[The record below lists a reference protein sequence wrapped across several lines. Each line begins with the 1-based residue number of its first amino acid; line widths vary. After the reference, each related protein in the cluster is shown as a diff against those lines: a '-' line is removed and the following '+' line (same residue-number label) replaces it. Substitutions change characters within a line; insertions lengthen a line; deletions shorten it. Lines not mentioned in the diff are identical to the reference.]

1 MRQLP
6 LPDPGIPDVR
16 SPGRYL
22 WWVARGQLPTVIGG
36 MAFGIIWM
44 VAQSVMPAIIG
55 RAIDEGVRADDTSR
69 LWMWALILLGIG
81 ILQAAAGIFRHR
93 FAVQNWLIAAYRT
106 VQVVSRHAVR
116 LGATLPRR
124 VSTGEVV
131 SIGSS
136 DLAHVGN
143 SIEVM
148 GRAAGAVVS
157 FFVVAAIL
165 LNASVTLGLIVLI
178 GVPALL
184 LILGP
189 LLKPLQRRSMAQREM
204 MGELNTLA
212 SDIVGGLRVLR
223 GIGGEDV
230 FHRRYSEE
238 SQRVRQAGVQVGRLQ
253 SVLDALQVFLPG
265 VFVVVVVW
273 IGARFA
279 VEGQITPGELVAFYG
294 YSAFLMIPLR
304 TGTEVVNQVI
314 RGLVAGRRICHVI
327 SVEPEAQDVESP
339 RSASTDG
346 ELVDVR
352 SGLRVQPGRLT
363 AVVSEVPQ
371 EAAALADRLGRF
383 ADGPVF
389 LDGVS
394 LSELDRGFVRESI
407 VVSDS
412 GATLFSGRLR
422 DELDVRGTATDA
434 QILTAIATASAH
446 DVLEALDGGLD
457 AEVEER
463 GRSFSGGQRQ
473 RLVLTRALVA
483 DPEILVLVEPT
494 SAVDAH
500 TEARIASRL
509 HAHRRGRTTVVTTA
523 SPLMLDYADEVALMQ
538 DGRVVAVGRHRDLMD
553 DPRYRRVVR
562 EKTPAE
568 SVMLFVRP
576 RALSLFTNRDAFM
589 SDRCVDFSKADFV
602 VIHLKMEA
610 IGQIS
615 PQQVT
620 SCNPS
625 VTLDESFRN
634 KRFVVYKITKK

>member
-6 LPDPGIPDVR
+6 LSDPGIPDVR

-36 MAFGIIWM
+36 MTFGIIWM

-55 RAIDEGVRADDTSR
+55 RAIDEGVRADDRSR
-69 LWMWALILLGIG
+69 LWMWALILLGVG
-81 ILQAAAGIFRHR
+81 VLQAAAGIFRHR

-230 FHRRYSEE
+230 FHRRYTEE

-314 RGLVAGRRICHVI
+314 RGLVAGRRICRVI

-371 EAAALADRLGRF
+371 DAAALADR
-383 ADGPVF
+383 
-389 LDGVS
+389 
-394 LSELDRGFVRESI
+394 
-407 VVSDS
+407 
-412 GATLFSGRLR
+412 
-422 DELDVRGTATDA
+422 
-434 QILTAIATASAH
+434 
-446 DVLEALDGGLD
+446 
-457 AEVEER
+457 
-463 GRSFSGGQRQ
+463 
-473 RLVLTRALVA
+473 
-483 DPEILVLVEPT
+483 
-494 SAVDAH
+494 
-500 TEARIASRL
+500 
-509 HAHRRGRTTVVTTA
+509 
-523 SPLMLDYADEVALMQ
+523 
-538 DGRVVAVGRHRDLMD
+538 
-553 DPRYRRVVR
+553 
-562 EKTPAE
+562 
-568 SVMLFVRP
+568 
-576 RALSLFTNRDAFM
+576 
-589 SDRCVDFSKADFV
+589 
-602 VIHLKMEA
+602 
-610 IGQIS
+610 
-615 PQQVT
+615 
-620 SCNPS
+620 
-625 VTLDESFRN
+625 
-634 KRFVVYKITKK
+634 

>member
-6 LPDPGIPDVR
+6 LSDPGIPDVR

-22 WWVARGQLPTVIGG
+22 WWVARGQLPTVLGG
-36 MAFGIIWM
+36 MTFGIIWM

-55 RAIDEGVRADDTSR
+55 RAIDEGVRAEDMNR
-69 LWMWALILLGIG
+69 LWMWAALLFGVG
-81 ILQAAAGIFRHR
+81 VLQAGAGIFRHR

-143 SIEVM
+143 AIEVM

-165 LNASVTLGLIVLI
+165 LNASVALGLIVLI

-184 LILGP
+184 LVLGP

-230 FHRRYSEE
+230 FHRRYTEE
-238 SQRVRQAGVQVGRLQ
+238 SQRVRQAGVQVARLQ
-253 SVLDALQVFLPG
+253 SILDALQVFLPG

-273 IGARFA
+273 LGARFA

-314 RGLVAGRRICHVI
+314 RGLVAGRRICRVL
-327 SVEPEAQDVESP
+327 SVEPEAQDIEAP
-339 RSASTDG
+339 RSASTDA

-363 AVVSEVPQ
+363 AIVSEVPQ
-371 EAAALADRLGRF
+371 DAAAVADRLGRF

-394 LSELDRGFVRESI
+394 LSDLDRGFVRQSI

-434 QILTAIATASAH
+434 EIMTAIGTASAQ
-446 DVLEALDGGLD
+446 DVLEALDAGLD
-457 AEVEER
+457 SQVEER

-473 RLVLTRALVA
+473 RLVLTRALLA
-483 DPEILVLVEPT
+483 DPDILVLVEPT

-500 TEARIASRL
+500 TEARIAARL
-509 HAHRRGRTTVVTTA
+509 HQHRSGKTTVVTTA
-523 SPLMLDYADEVALMQ
+523 SPLMLDYADEVALMES
-538 DGRVVAVGRHRDLMD
+538 GHVVASGRHRDLMD
-553 DPRYRRVVR
+553 DPRYRRIVAR
-562 EKTPAE
+562 GE
-568 SVMLFVRP
+568 
-576 RALSLFTNRDAFM
+576 D
-589 SDRCVDFSKADFV
+589 
-602 VIHLKMEA
+602 
-610 IGQIS
+610 
-615 PQQVT
+615 
-620 SCNPS
+620 
-625 VTLDESFRN
+625 
-634 KRFVVYKITKK
+634 

>member
-6 LPDPGIPDVR
+6 LSDPGIPDVR

-22 WWVARGQLPTVIGG
+22 WWVARGQLPTVLGG

-69 LWMWALILLGIG
+69 LWLWALILLGVG
-81 ILQAAAGIFRHR
+81 VLQAAAGIFRHR
-93 FAVQNWLIAAYRT
+93 FAVANWLIAAYRT

-223 GIGGEDV
+223 GIGGEEV
-230 FHRRYSEE
+230 FHRRYTEE
-238 SQRVRQAGVQVGRLQ
+238 SQRVRQAGVQVARLQ
-253 SVLDALQVFLPG
+253 SVIDALQVFLPG

-314 RGLVAGRRICHVI
+314 RGLVAGRRICRVLSI
-327 SVEPEAQDVESP
+327 EPEAQDIASP

-371 EAAALADRLGRF
+371 DAAALADRLGRF

-407 VVSDS
+407 MVSDS

-434 QILTAIATASAH
+434 QILSAIATASAH
-446 DVLEALDGGLD
+446 DVLETLDGGLD
-457 AEVEER
+457 AQVEER

-500 TEARIASRL
+500 TEARIAARL
-509 HAHRRGRTTVVTTA
+509 HRHRSGRTTVVTTA
-523 SPLMLDYADEVALMQ
+523 SPLMLDYADEVAFME
-538 DGRVVAVGRHRDLMD
+538 GGHVVAVGRHRDLMD
-553 DPRYRRVVR
+553 DPRYRRVVAR
-562 EKTPAE
+562 GED
-568 SVMLFVRP
+568 S
-576 RALSLFTNRDAFM
+576 
-589 SDRCVDFSKADFV
+589 
-602 VIHLKMEA
+602 
-610 IGQIS
+610 
-615 PQQVT
+615 
-620 SCNPS
+620 
-625 VTLDESFRN
+625 
-634 KRFVVYKITKK
+634 